1 MHPFLN
7 HDFLLNSES
16 AKRLYL
22 EYASQLPVF
31 DYLTFLA
38 PGDFLTDRNFEN
50 YTQLSLHHSPMK
62 WRAMRAHGIQ
72 EEFISGQA
80 SDKEKFVKWATIFP
94 YLMNSPVY
102 FQTILELKSI
112 FGIHSTL
119 NAGSAERIYE
129 EIASQ
134 LQNPAFSSRGL
145 LKKMQVQDVI
155 TAHDPDEFF
164 EIPANESDGGTNI
177 NWKPAFKSEAAM
189 NIRNVPA
196 LRDFIARLQTVSR
209 YDIRNL
215 ATYLAALKD
224 RHDFFHSKG
233 CRLSVH
239 FMETLEFVP
248 SSEGEV
254 ARIFDKVIVGGK
266 LDESDILKFESF
278 MLVQFGLWDNQK
290 GWVQNLHLGTVRNPS
305 TRMFRQLGPDSGM
318 DAQSNAEQ
326 TKSLISFFDHLDKE
340 NCLPKTIV
348 NSAAMI
354 QSDSLPSVLGS
365 FQDGSVRGKMQPG
378 FMDWNLAS
386 PQRLGSFLNHLGNH
400 GLLPLYIGPPSYG
413 RSISD
418 LIRHDYFS
426 RMLCQS
432 IGQDIDAGVLPS
444 DIELTGE
451 IIQDVSLRN
460 GQAYFESSARLQY

>member
-1 MHPFLN
+1 
-7 HDFLLNSES
+7 
-16 AKRLYL
+16 
-22 EYASQLPVF
+22 
-31 DYLTFLA
+31 
-38 PGDFLTDRNFEN
+38 
-50 YTQLSLHHSPMK
+50 
-62 WRAMRAHGIQ
+62 
-72 EEFISGQA
+72 
-80 SDKEKFVKWATIFP
+80 
-94 YLMNSPVY
+94 
-102 FQTILELKSI
+102 
-112 FGIHSTL
+112 
-119 NAGSAERIYE
+119 
-129 EIASQ
+129 
-134 LQNPAFSSRGL
+134 
-145 LKKMQVQDVI
+145 
-155 TAHDPDEFF
+155 
-164 EIPANESDGGTNI
+164 
-177 NWKPAFKSEAAM
+177 
-189 NIRNVPA
+189 
-196 LRDFIARLQTVSR
+196 
-209 YDIRNL
+209 
-215 ATYLAALKD
+215 
-224 RHDFFHSKG
+224 
-233 CRLSVH
+233 
-239 FMETLEFVP
+239 
-248 SSEGEV
+248 
-254 ARIFDKVIVGGK
+254 
-266 LDESDILKFESF
+266 